1 MLLERRAVSRKTPR
15 DGRLEITP
23 ESFAR
28 LAALGRDDFAIS
40 SGGVVGRAR
49 LHSMPCGCAKGAT
62 SGHVHH
68 FVESPLLARLVPE
81 TVVLIELDDG
91 DVTAAGGGSPAV
103 RVEPTG
109 E

>member
-1 MLLERRAVSRKTPR
+1 MLLEQRTVSRKTPR

-28 LAALGRDDFAIS
+28 LAALGGDDFAIS
-40 SGGVVGRAR
+40 SGGVAGRAR
-49 LHSMPCGCAKGAT
+49 LHSMPCGCAKGAA

-68 FVESPLLARLVPE
+68 FVESPLLARLAPE
-81 TVVLIELDDG
+81 TIVGVELED
-91 DVTAAGGGSPAV
+91 AADGSPAV
-103 RVEPTG
+103 RVEPTT